1 MRMTNTFSALMITAA
16 LLSGT
21 TATAQTIL
29 LKNAT
34 VIDGTGS
41 RPRQHTDILLQADTI
56 AAVGPRLNA
65 PGATVVDLSGKT
77 VMPALISVHTH
88 VGTLRGTT
96 TNAVNYT
103 RENILRQLQQY
114 ANYGV
119 LHVLAMGT
127 DRPLLFD
134 SGLRDSSAT
143 GQLPGARLHSAGYG
157 FGVPD
162 AAPPADYG
170 MDLVNRPATVADVA
184 PAMDK
189 VAQVRPDVIKLW
201 VDDFGGH
208 FKKMEPAVYQAI
220 ISEAH
225 KHGIRA
231 ASHLYYAADAQQLAT
246 AGVDIFAHSIR
257 DKDIDEQLLQTMK
270 SKGIVYVP
278 TLSLD
283 EYAYIYA
290 RQPEWL
296 HDDFFKRSLEPGV
309 YEMITSPKYQQ
320 QLRQSPAFAKNKTAF
335 ETALRNLRRIYRAGI
350 MVAMGTDSGATPV
363 RAQGFSEHLELELM
377 VQAGLTP
384 LEAISVGTRN
394 AAQVLKLPNTGT
406 IAPGQVADL
415 LVLAG
420 SPEKDIKNTRHIV
433 TVYKAG
439 KKIRP

>member
-1 MRMTNTFSALMITAA
+1 MTNTFSALMITAA

>member
-1 MRMTNTFSALMITAA
+1 MTSTFPALLITAA

-21 TATAQTIL
+21 TATAQAIL

-56 AAVGPRLNA
+56 AAVGSRLKA
-65 PGATVVDLSGKT
+65 PGATIVDLSGKT

-114 ANYGV
+114 ADYGV

-143 GQLPGARLHSAGYG
+143 GLLPGARLHSAGSG
-157 FGVPD
+157 FGVPN
-162 AAPPADYG
+162 AAPPVDYG

-189 VAQVRPDVIKLW
+189 VAQVHPDVIKLW
-201 VDDFGGH
+201 VDDFGGR
-208 FKKMEPAVYQAI
+208 FKKMEPAVYQAVI
-220 ISEAH
+220 AEAH

-231 ASHLYYAADAQQLAT
+231 ASHLYYAADAQQLAN
-246 AGVDIFAHSIR
+246 AGIDIFAHSIR

-270 SKGIVYVP
+270 TKGIVYVP

-296 HDDFFKRSLEPGV
+296 HDDFFRRSLEPGV
-309 YEMITSPKYQQ
+309 YEMITSAAYQQ
-320 QLRQSPAFAKNKTAF
+320 QLQQSPAFAKNKAAF

-394 AAQVLKLPNTGT
+394 AAKVLKLPNTGT

-420 SPEKDIKNTRHIV
+420 NPEKDIKNTRHIV

-439 KKIRP
+439 KNIRP

>member
-1 MRMTNTFSALMITAA
+1 MTNTLSALLVTAA

-21 TATAQTIL
+21 AATAQTIL

-41 RPRQHTDILLQADTI
+41 RSRQHTDILLQADTI

-88 VGTLRGTT
+88 VGTLRGIT

-114 ANYGV
+114 ADYGV

-127 DRPLLFD
+127 DRPLLFE
-134 SGLRDSSAT
+134 SGLRDSSGT

-157 FGVPD
+157 FGVPN
-162 AAPPADYG
+162 AAPPVDYG

-189 VAQVRPDVIKLW
+189 VAQVHPDVIKLW
-201 VDDFGGH
+201 VDDFGGR
-208 FKKMEPAVYQAI
+208 FKKMEPAVYQAV

-231 ASHLYYAADAQQLAT
+231 ASHLYYAADALQLAN

-309 YEMITSPKYQQ
+309 YEMITSPAYQQ
-320 QLRQSPAFAKNKTAF
+320 QLQASPAFAKNKAAF

-394 AAQVLKLPNTGT
+394 AAKVLKLPNTGT

-420 SPEKDIKNTRHIV
+420 NPEKDIKNTRHIV

-439 KKIRP
+439 KNIRP